1 MRLRH
6 CSRSANDRIVGIQF
20 HRNDESGIA
29 AAIFGIHASVCTKCV
44 IGTAAKLD
52 RCIGLPVGDRDLV
65 AADVS
70 QPAGATGPT
79 ERIRRVNAVFQRGT
93 GVDCSSAAAGV
104 ILPFGLF
111 IFFIIVFEFGLL
123 AGSSTAFLLLG
134 GFFFLG
140 LLSCTG
146 SAILDL
152 DSIAAVEFDPL
163 VRAPRLGSGVSVL
176 RILFGMRRDR

>member
-1 MRLRH
+1 MAAVFALAGFVPNLAGASDFGAALREGRK
-6 CSRSANDRIVGIQF
+6 SLDGYLERAMVQTERERFEKIA
-20 HRNDESGIA
+20 REGIA

-70 QPAGATGPT
+70 QPAGATGPA
-79 ERIRRVNAVFQRGT
+79 ERIRCVNTIFQSGAGIYR
-93 GVDCSSAAAGV
+93 SRAAAGV

-134 GFFFLG
+134 
-140 LLSCTG
+140 
-146 SAILDL
+146 
-152 DSIAAVEFDPL
+152 
-163 VRAPRLGSGVSVL
+163 
-176 RILFGMRRDR
+176 